1 MKTIKNGIMIG
12 TLGAL
17 LLSGCSSFDTQR
29 FACLPKDHSSKDAST
44 KKEVQYMPKGFFDPY
59 SSNLNHWDSTFQG
72 FIRRGRKR
80 GRIKLILSF
89 LKLQ

>member
-29 FACLPKDHSSKDAST
+29 FACLPKDHSLKDAS
-44 KKEVQYMPKGFFDPY
+44 KKEAQYMPKGFFDPY
-59 SSNLNHWDSTFQG
+59 SSNLNHWDSTF
-72 FIRRGRKR
+72 
-80 GRIKLILSF
+80 
-89 LKLQ
+89 

>member
-12 TLGAL
+12 TIGAL

-44 KKEVQYMPKGFFDPY
+44 KKEAQYMPKGFFDPY
-59 SSNLNHWDSTFQG
+59 SSNLNHWDSTF
-72 FIRRGRKR
+72 
-80 GRIKLILSF
+80 
-89 LKLQ
+89 

>member
-44 KKEVQYMPKGFFDPY
+44 KKEAQYTPKGFFDPY
-59 SSNLNHWDSTFQG
+59 SSNLYHWDSTFSVFGRGGEQG
-72 FIRRGRKR
+72 G
-80 GRIKLILSF
+80 
-89 LKLQ
+89 

>member
-17 LLSGCSSFDTQR
+17 LLSGCSSFDAQR

-44 KKEVQYMPKGFFDPY
+44 KK
-59 SSNLNHWDSTFQG
+59 
-72 FIRRGRKR
+72 KR
-80 GRIKLILSF
+80 NTYLRAFLTLIL
-89 LKLQ
+89 LT

>member
-29 FACLPKDHSSKDAST
+29 FACLPKDQSLKNAST
-44 KKEVQYMPKGFFDPY
+44 KKEAQYTPKCFFDPY
-59 SSNLNHWDSTFQG
+59 SSSLNHWICTF
-72 FIRRGRKR
+72 
-80 GRIKLILSF
+80 
-89 LKLQ
+89 